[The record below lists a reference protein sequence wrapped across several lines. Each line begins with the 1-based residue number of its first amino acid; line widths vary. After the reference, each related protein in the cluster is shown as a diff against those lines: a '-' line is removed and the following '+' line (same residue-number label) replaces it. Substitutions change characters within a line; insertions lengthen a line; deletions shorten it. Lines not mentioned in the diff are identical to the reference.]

1 MAIINSPN
9 FSLND
14 VRVELGGVN
23 PYSLSAAIAVAV
35 DGSFDITYKGAKDR
49 LSNFRNYG
57 ALDTTPPSNIEMNL
71 SSVTDT
77 LLSYSHTVATD
88 NVAVAGHN
96 LYDSVG
102 TLLAQGNSIS
112 SFYQVT
118 SLTPYTNYSYKIKAR
133 DTATPPNVSVNFSS
147 TRTFKTLPARVT
159 GVISAITATTATV
172 TWSSSIG
179 ATSYDIKVWNS
190 TTSTEHVLV
199 NGVSSGY
206 GLTSLTN
213 GSTYLVFLRTNDS
226 ANALT
231 TIGQWDIGVSFIAVS
246 TADTTPPS
254 TPVLDPPMQFVGE
267 ERVTLEWSTSTDN
280 IGVTGYTLER
290 KVGINGT
297 YSILQTHHVTSFN
310 DAGVTYGFTYY
321 YRVKARDAAGNF
333 SSYSNV
339 EAITVSDFAA

>member
-1 MAIINSPN
+1 
-9 FSLND
+9 
-14 VRVELGGVN
+14 
-23 PYSLSAAIAVAV
+23 
-35 DGSFDITYKGAKDR
+35 
-49 LSNFRNYG
+49 
-57 ALDTTPPSNIEMNL
+57 
-71 SSVTDT
+71 
-77 LLSYSHTVATD
+77 
-88 NVAVAGHN
+88 
-96 LYDSVG
+96 
-102 TLLAQGNSIS
+102 
-112 SFYQVT
+112 
-118 SLTPYTNYSYKIKAR
+118 LTPYTNYSYKIKAR

-179 ATSYDIKVWNS
+179 ATSYDIRVWNS